1 MQNSSL
7 VAAIEKLAIAGEQ
20 AGFSVEQMIQLL
32 NDGMTVERLLDL
44 ITLRHQMPNPYRVP
58 NLAEL
63 PLNSRYSEGRNG

>member
-44 ITLRHQMPNPYRVP
+44 ITSRHQMPNPYRVP
-58 NLAEL
+58 NLAGLSSQL
-63 PLNSRYSEGRNG
+63 PIQ